1 MPPSALVSASSAE
14 SGLDPELIEFGGHA
28 RFGPLLKPGLVF
40 RPGIDFGLGE
50 VTTTFGVNLD
60 FLYLVNRGSA
70 SWAPYFGAGPNFA
83 LSHRGF
89 EVDGDDID
97 HVNTIDSVDDNDRN
111 RFDFGDTDFVS
122 GFNFIAGARRPNGL
136 FFRAAS
142 DRLRR
147 VKCETAGGLQLL
159 TGRFGVTA
167 PKYGR
172 TVTAMAFLVQMI
184 LPLYN
189 NNGRPFAP
197 EMLKQVRTELSEKF
211 GGLTAYTRTPAEGT
225 WEDDGGRTRT

>member
-1 MPPSALVSASSAE
+1 VTRYIAAFVLASATLPFPTPAAAQQPAPVPAPVQQAASAVGDAAE
-14 SGLDPELIEFGGHA
+14 RFGVGVIGGIGLDPELIEFGGHA

-136 FFRAAS
+136 FFELRA
-142 DRLRR
+142 
-147 VKCETAGGLQLL
+147 
-159 TGRFGVTA
+159 
-167 PKYGR
+167 
-172 TVTAMAFLVQMI
+172 
-184 LPLYN
+184 
-189 NNGRPFAP
+189 
-197 EMLKQVRTELSEKF
+197 
-211 GGLTAYTRTPAEGT
+211 TAYGVSNVKLLAGYNF
-225 WEDDGGRTRT
+225 